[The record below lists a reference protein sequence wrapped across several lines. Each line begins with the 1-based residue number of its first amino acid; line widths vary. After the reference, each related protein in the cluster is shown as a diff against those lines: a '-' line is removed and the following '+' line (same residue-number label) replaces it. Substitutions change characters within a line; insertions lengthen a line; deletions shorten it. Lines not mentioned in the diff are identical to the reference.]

1 MSARREVRMVAWTV
15 AWGVGM
21 AAVAGLWATRPGS
34 EPHALVGALVM
45 GVAMTVVAMR
55 LGTD

>member
-1 MSARREVRMVAWTV
+1 MSARREVRMLAWTV

-34 EPHALVGALVM
+34 EPHARVGALEM
-45 GVAMTVVAMR
+45 GVAMTGVAKR

>member
-1 MSARREVRMVAWTV
+1 MLAWTV